1 MNRRSRRGADGEDDG
16 RVLVNMQVEGMPGY
30 TGNSRAEQSNPPLEP
45 LTKRETRQL
54 IAAGIKWALLG
65 SAGFALLLVLLI
77 LFCTRVWF
85 A

>member
-1 MNRRSRRGADGEDDG
+1 MNRRRCGADGEDDG

-30 TGNSRAEQSNPPLEP
+30 TGNSRAEQPNPPREP

-54 IAAGIKWALLG
+54 VAAGIKWALLG

-77 LFCTRVWF
+77 FFCTRVWF

>member
-1 MNRRSRRGADGEDDG
+1 MNRRRRGAHGEDDG
-16 RVLVNMQVEGMPGY
+16 RVLVSMQVEGMPGY
-30 TGNSRAEQSNPPLEP
+30 TGNSRAKQPNPPREP